1 MRSRLDIPIVFVLTT
16 CWVLVCPSSEP
27 PDPNQSSK
35 YLDAIREFADNVL
48 KYGRDT
54 YGPKHT
60 PLFVDGLNINTHEP
74 VKWISP
80 KGGDPLTATE
90 TEEWILSNFASQQTL
105 LRTLDGLSTLTGDQK
120 YREAAIQATKYA
132 FEHLQAPNGL
142 FYWGHEVA
150 YDSLEDKVRGNG
162 WHTLK
167 LHYPYYELMWAVD
180 PNATKRFIEA
190 FWSAHILDWS
200 NLDMDRGSLIAK
212 RYKNP
217 WNHEYKPGRTF
228 FKGKGIATITTGT
241 SLMYAGTTLYRRSG
255 EEQPLIWS
263 RRLARRYVDTRHPK
277 TGIGA
282 TWYNSPWNTIQLGD
296 LKEHFLDPYVTFF
309 PYRLPKNT
317 YFYHLERADAHP
329 WIAFLLIGEMLRD
342 QGREFTL
349 WALEE
354 LTAWGKVAYR
364 KKDNSF
370 IPMLTDGTSLEGYVF
385 KEHTRFGPKG
395 TSFRP
400 YFAGLPFFWAYT
412 TAYRTTGDEFIWQM
426 ARDIGIGN
434 NFGDIGES
442 PKHKAKLKVDTTCSD
457 VFGLIG
463 FLELYNRTN
472 KSGLLQIAR
481 RIGDNIVQN
490 HFFKGFFVS
499 SKKHTYTRFDS
510 FEALALLHLYAAME
524 SKIELVPYIWPSS
537 PLFIP
542 PYRYKEKPIDRQLIY
557 RLTELS
563 EPPMSLQEAAGIGDI
578 DLLRSLIKKG
588 SDIDRREDPIFKT
601 ALHRAAIGGYKGVA
615 ELLLAKGADV
625 SARDQFPFATPLHY
639 AAERGHMEVAELL
652 IARGA
657 DLNAK
662 RGYPADDRPLHSA
675 VRAGRKD
682 VVELLVRKGAD
693 VNAKNKE
700 DQTPLDVA
708 LQRNRKD
715 IVDLLIAKSA
725 DVSIHTAARYGLLKK
740 LKELVSKGSNV
751 NAKNN
756 AGETALDVAIQEYRQ
771 DIAKLLVDKGADVS
785 IHAAAFISDINKVE
799 AFVEGGGSVDKAD
812 ASGQTPLHYA
822 TAGNHKAIAEL
833 LISHG
838 ADVNA
843 LAGTW
848 RTPLGV
854 AARTGGVDV
863 AEFLIAQGANVD
875 GREGHWSPLQEAAY
889 YSKEMVEL
897 LLAHGADINAGKW
910 TALYSALDAERFDI
924 VELLLAK
931 GADVNI
937 KDDKGRTPL
946 HIAAW
951 YAAHDNPMIVELLL
965 SKEAEVNEKDNSGK
979 TALMYAVEGGYIEI
993 IELLKKHGAKE

>member
-1 MRSRLDIPIVFVLTT
+1 MRSRLNVFIILAITACFVL
-16 CWVLVCPSSEP
+16 PSSAAEP
-27 PDPNQSSK
+27 SDPNR
-35 YLDAIREFADNVL
+35 YLNVVRTFTDNVL

-54 YGPKHT
+54 YGSKHT
-60 PLFVDGLNINTHEP
+60 PLFVDGLNIHTHEP

-90 TEEWILSNFASQQTL
+90 TEEWILSNFTSQQTL
-105 LRTLDGLSTLTGDQK
+105 LRTLDGLSSITGDAK
-120 YREAAIQATKYA
+120 YRQAAMEATEYA
-132 FEHLQAPNGL
+132 FEHLRSPNGL
-142 FYWGHEVA
+142 LYWGHTTA
-150 YDSLEDKVRGNG
+150 YDAKADNICGSTNKGHD
-162 WHTLK
+162 LK
-167 LHYPYYELMWAVD
+167 LDYPYYELMWQVN
-180 PNATKRFIEA
+180 PEATKTYIEA
-190 FWSAHILDWS
+190 FWSAHIIDWS
-200 NLDMDRGSLIAK
+200 NLDFDRVGWFEENLEE
-212 RYKNP
+212 P
-217 WNHEYKPGRTF
+217 WNHEYKDGPIF
-228 FKGKGIATITTGT
+228 FKGKGLATITTGT
-241 SLMYAGTTLYRRSG
+241 SLMHAGTVLYKYSG
-255 EEQPLIWS
+255 QDQPLIWS
-263 RRLARRYVDTRHPK
+263 KRLAKRYIDTRRPK
-277 TGIGA
+277 TGISA
-282 TWYNSPWNTIQLGD
+282 NIYNVPWNQTLLGD
-296 LKEHFLDPYVTFF
+296 DLKKHFLDPYITFF
-309 PYRLPKNT
+309 PYRLTKNSH
-317 YFYHLERADAHP
+317 FYWPERTDAHP
-329 WIAFLLIGEMLRD
+329 WIAFLLIGEMLGEH
-342 QGREFTL
+342 GREFTQ

-412 TAYRTTGDEFIWQM
+412 TAYKTTGDEFIWQM

-442 PKHKAKLKVDTTCSD
+442 PKHKAKLKINTACSD
-457 VFGLIG
+457 VFSLIG
-463 FLELYNRTN
+463 FLELHN
-472 KSGLLQIAR
+472 KTSKPELLQMAR

-490 HFFKGFFVS
+490 HFFKGFFVPT
-499 SKKHTYTRFDS
+499 KKHTYTRFDS

-524 SKIELVPYIWPSS
+524 SKIELVPCIWPSS

-601 ALHRAAIGGYKGVA
+601 ALHRAAIGGHKGVA

-625 SARDQFPFATPLHY
+625 SARDQSPFATPLHY

-725 DVSIHTAARYGLLKK
+725 DVSIHTAAQYGLLKK
-740 LKELVSKGSNV
+740 LKELISKGSNV

-785 IHAAAFISDINKVE
+785 IHAATFIGDINKVE

-833 LISHG
+833 LISHD